1 MRPLCAPTDTIDLQD
16 HHAPSAQD
24 HSKSARSITSSDS
37 LSPHQAET
45 IREVTSDT
53 ADAERRS
60 PRVSWENGNGIDD
73 IHRFADDLG
82 AGSKGSSSNSNSRPR
97 GAADDDD
104 NDDDSNGKMVQEDAL
119 AIAQNGGI
127 SSSDEGDL
135 DGDADDLDDDMMD
148 KISSSPSIED
158 GGCSPITAPRAWPR
172 RISSLPGS
180 LRSSSPTPSGSSV
193 TRVCSPYP
201 EPLSYTPSPGKLA
214 QLPRALPAT
223 IQNHRLRGEY
233 TDRDDNGDAETESD
247 LETDTSFDSITAEFH
262 ETPED
267 EEERHGIR
275 VQEQAERAKSDMDEG

>member
-1 MRPLCAPTDTIDLQD
+1 M
-16 HHAPSAQD
+16 
-24 HSKSARSITSSDS
+24 
-37 LSPHQAET
+37 
-45 IREVTSDT
+45 
-53 ADAERRS
+53 
-60 PRVSWENGNGIDD
+60 
-73 IHRFADDLG
+73 
-82 AGSKGSSSNSNSRPR
+82 
-97 GAADDDD
+97 
-104 NDDDSNGKMVQEDAL
+104 QEDAL

-158 GGCSPITAPRAWPR
+158 GGCSPVIAPRAWPR

-233 TDRDDNGDAETESD
+233 TDRDDAADETDSD
-247 LETDTSFDSITAEFH
+247 PENDTSFDSIAAEFH
-262 ETPED
+262 ETLED
-267 EEERHGIR
+267 EKERRGME
-275 VQEQAERAKSDMDEG
+275 VQEEVGRAKSDMHEG